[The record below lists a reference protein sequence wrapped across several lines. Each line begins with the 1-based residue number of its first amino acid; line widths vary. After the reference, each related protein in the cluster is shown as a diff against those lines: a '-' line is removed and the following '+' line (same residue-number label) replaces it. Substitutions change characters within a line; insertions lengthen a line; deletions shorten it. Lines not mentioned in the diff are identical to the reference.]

1 MAGHTK
7 APSELICDFLTRPAL
22 TRITNPNPVF
32 GWVVHAQRQSAYRI
46 LVGSSEKELER
57 GDMWD
62 SQKQPSAQ
70 SQNVPYEGAPLQS
83 NATYFWKVCSW
94 DERGESNGF
103 SEPQMFHTGDFSVER
118 RWPGESRW
126 IQVEGAPGI
135 GWAPEDR
142 NPLVFREVA
151 PSKVV
156 STGEGC
162 FIDFGKAAFAYVELA
177 IDNASPA
184 PAELTLTIQFGEK
197 AEGAVIDANPGACVV
212 YTEIPLKIS
221 PGSRVYHVEFPRYVS
236 RYPYSQ
242 VLPEIIHEVAP
253 FRYCA
258 FSYEGLDIRLVN
270 ARMFALHTMVDFEA
284 SRFHSNDPTLNA
296 VYELCKYS
304 TIANTFNGDYAAS
317 QRERMLYEADCYIHQ
332 LSHYSVDRE
341 FSLAR
346 YSFKNMVFHPTWP
359 TEWSP
364 HVVMMAWKDYMYTG
378 DDRALK
384 FYYDDLKPKTLSA
397 LKCDNGLISTRTG
410 LQTEEFLRSLH
421 FKKKKPGTV
430 ENYPEHLVDI
440 VDWPHEKGSTIPGG
454 ETDNYEFT
462 DYNTVVNAFHY
473 PALITMGHIAEAC
486 GHEADARAY
495 KKEAE
500 EFSKVFNDLLLI
512 SGQGVY
518 RDGVGSEHSSL
529 HANLYPLAFGLVPA
543 EHLESVLAHIKKKGM
558 ACGVYSANYLLEAL
572 FDHGED
578 ECAHRLMVDDGE
590 RSWVNMMRIGS
601 TMTIEAWDNKFKK
614 NNGWSHAWS
623 ASPAHIIPRKLMGVE
638 PLTPGFEKIRIQ
650 PRLGMLREAD
660 LKIPTIRGDLEMK
673 AKQNDKHFE
682 VSLNLPGNTR
692 TMLVIPLHG
701 KKTALR
707 NLEKDYPSA
716 VIQGDRLI
724 IDDLPP
730 GPHTV
735 RLLFE

>member
-1 MAGHTK
+1 
-7 APSELICDFLTRPAL
+7 
-22 TRITNPNPVF
+22 
-32 GWVVHAQRQSAYRI
+32 
-46 LVGSSEKELER
+46 
-57 GDMWD
+57 
-62 SQKQPSAQ
+62 
-70 SQNVPYEGAPLQS
+70 
-83 NATYFWKVCSW
+83 
-94 DERGESNGF
+94 
-103 SEPQMFHTGDFSVER
+103 
-118 RWPGESRW
+118 
-126 IQVEGAPGI
+126 
-135 GWAPEDR
+135 
-142 NPLVFREVA
+142 
-151 PSKVV
+151 
-156 STGEGC
+156 
-162 FIDFGKAAFAYVELA
+162 
-177 IDNASPA
+177 
-184 PAELTLTIQFGEK
+184 
-197 AEGAVIDANPGACVV
+197 
-212 YTEIPLKIS
+212 
-221 PGSRVYHVEFPRYVS
+221 
-236 RYPYSQ
+236 
-242 VLPEIIHEVAP
+242 
-253 FRYCA
+253 
-258 FSYEGLDIRLVN
+258 
-270 ARMFALHTMVDFEA
+270 
-284 SRFHSNDPTLNA
+284 
-296 VYELCKYS
+296 
-304 TIANTFNGDYAAS
+304 
-317 QRERMLYEADCYIHQ
+317 LYEADCYIHQ
-332 LSHYSVDRE
+332 LSHYSLDRE
-341 FSLAR
+341 FSLAC

-364 HVVMMAWKDYMYTG
+364 HVIMMAWKDYMYTG

-440 VDWPHEKGSTIPGG
+440 VDWPHEKGSMIPGG

-473 PALITMGHIAEAC
+473 HALVTMGRIADAC
-486 GHEADARAY
+486 GHEDDAQAY
-495 KKEAE
+495 RTEAE

-512 SGQGVY
+512 PGQGVY

-578 ECAHRLMVDDGE
+578 EYAHRLMVDDGE

-673 AKQNDKHFE
+673 AQQDDKHFE
-682 VSLNLPGNTR
+682 VSLNLPGNTL

-701 KKTALR
+701 RNPALR
-707 NLEKDYPSA
+707 NLEKDYPAA